1 MKTKLIAIAYFVFLG
16 VVVYFA
22 DSRAHLH
29 WFTYLRSIPGGDKYG
44 HFLLMGSLAFLV
56 NLSLSCRVV
65 SIAGRRFL
73 LGSLLVL
80 ILITIEELSQR
91 FIPYRTFDLVDLGC
105 GLPGRVCLWLA
116 GEMVQY
122 LVQEEGAGPET
133 LLINMDP
140 GS

>member
-65 SIAGRRFL
+65 RIAGRGFL
-73 LGSLLVL
+73 LGSLVVLV
-80 ILITIEELSQR
+80 LITIEEISQR
-91 FIPYRTFDLVDLGC
+91 FIPYRTFDLTDLLADYLG
-105 GLPGRVCLWLA
+105 VFVFSWLA
-116 GEMVQY
+116 LVVQKRRAVA
-122 LVQEEGAGPET
+122 LEG
-133 LLINMDP
+133 

>member
-1 MKTKLIAIAYFVFLG
+1 MKTKLLAVSYFLFLAL
-16 VVVYFA
+16 VVYFA

-80 ILITIEELSQR
+80 VLITIEEFSQR
-91 FIPYRTFDLVDLGC
+91 FVPYRTFDLTDLLADYLG
-105 GLPGRVCLWLA
+105 VFVFSWLA
-116 GEMVQY
+116 VVIQRKKRA
-122 LVQEEGAGPET
+122 VQESRG
-133 LLINMDP
+133 
-140 GS
+140 

>member
-65 SIAGRRFL
+65 RIAGRGFL

-91 FIPYRTFDLVDLGC
+91 FVPYRTFDLLDLLADYLG
-105 GLPGRVCLWLA
+105 VFVFSWLA
-116 GEMVQY
+116 LAVQRRRAVA
-122 LVQEEGAGPET
+122 LESRG
-133 LLINMDP
+133 
-140 GS
+140 